1 MKSISNIK
9 PLGFMW
15 EVSNPFLFCAHHN
28 DKYPVGD
35 KNMGPQANLLAG
47 RNIGQDFQIKD
58 GWRMYHGQTI
68 PGFPVHPHRGFET
81 VTIVLEGIVDHAD
94 SWGQPGV
101 MAWEMCSG

>member
-1 MKSISNIK
+1 MNNISNIK
-9 PLGFMW
+9 SLGFMW

-28 DKYPVGD
+28 DKYPVG
-35 KNMGPQANLLAG
+35 KLNMGPETNLLTG

-94 SWGQPGV
+94 SWGQAGRYGMGDV
-101 MAWEMCSG
+101 